1 MAIVY
6 NAKYKDKIM
15 EITKKSRNQIRLQNI
30 IFIVL
35 FSTIIGLLAWLSNQ
49 YKIESDWTNNNKNT
63 LSEISVKLL
72 QQIPA
77 PITITTFIP
86 DGNLISNRQYIQELV
101 AKYKKHKENI
111 TLNIINPD
119 VAPDLVRKLKV
130 TNYGEV
136 VIEYEGRN
144 EHIRQQLNE
153 QTLTNTLQRL
163 LRQGERRILF
173 VSGHGERKPNGKA
186 NFDWSNFSEKLK
198 VKGIT
203 TGLLKLNETPDFQD
217 VAAIVIASPQTDF
230 LAGEVKIITD
240 YVKSGGNLL
249 WINEPG
255 ESLFG
260 LQPLANYIGVRFH
273 PGTIVDPTAQVMNV
287 NDPSFAIIT
296 TYPSHAIT
304 RDFQYITIF
313 PKAVG
318 VDINNIKDDWKISP
332 FLQTVPRSW
341 AETGILKGAIDYN
354 AGIDIVG
361 PLTIGLALTRKDNKE
376 QNVNL
381 KKQRIVILGDGDFL
395 SNTYLGNQGN
405 LNIGHNIINWI
416 SNDDNF
422 IAIPSS
428 NAVDKQLNI
437 SDLFGALI
445 GLFFLVV
452 LPLSLLISGTLIW
465 YKRRSA

>member
-1 MAIVY
+1 
-6 NAKYKDKIM
+6 M
-15 EITKKSRNQIRLQNI
+15 EITKKSRHQIRLQNI

-35 FSTIIGLLAWLSNQ
+35 FSTIVGLLAWLSNQ
-49 YKIESDWTNNNKNT
+49 YNIESDWTNNNKNT
-63 LSEISVKLL
+63 LSDISIKLL
-72 QQIPA
+72 QQTPA

-86 DGNLISNRQYIQELV
+86 DGNLVSNRQYIKELV
-101 AKYKKHKENI
+101 GKYKKHKDNI
-111 TLNIINPD
+111 TLKIINPD
-119 VAPDLVRKLKV
+119 IAPDLVRQLKV

-136 VIEYEGRN
+136 VVEYEGRN
-144 EHIRQQLNE
+144 EHITQQFNE

-173 VSGHGERKPNGKA
+173 VNGHGERKPNGKA

-198 VKGIT
+198 VKGIST
-203 TGLLKLNETPDFQD
+203 SLLKLNETPNVQD

-230 LAGEVKIITD
+230 LAGEVKLLTD
-240 YVKSGGNLL
+240 YVKAGGNLL

-260 LQPLANYIGVRFH
+260 LQPLADFIGVRFH
-273 PGTIVDPTAQVMNV
+273 PGTIVDPTAQVMKV

-304 RDFQYITIF
+304 RDFQYISIF
-313 PKAVG
+313 PKAVA
-318 VDINNIKDDWKISP
+318 INFEQIKDDWKISP

-341 AETGILKGAIDYN
+341 SETGILKGAIDYN

-376 QNVNL
+376 NNNKI

-395 SNTYLGNQGN
+395 SNAYLGNQGN

-422 IAIPSS
+422 ILIPSS
-428 NAVDKQLNI
+428 TAVDSQINI

-452 LPLSLLISGTLIW
+452 LPLGLLISGTLIW

>member
-1 MAIVY
+1 
-6 NAKYKDKIM
+6 M
-15 EITKKSRNQIRLQNI
+15 EITKKSRHQIRLQNI

-35 FSTIIGLLAWLSNQ
+35 FSTIVGLLAWLSNQ
-49 YKIESDWTNNNKNT
+49 YNIESDWTNNNKNT
-63 LSEISVKLL
+63 LSDISIKLL
-72 QQIPA
+72 QQTPA

-86 DGNLISNRQYIQELV
+86 DGNLVSNRQYIKELV
-101 AKYKKHKENI
+101 GKYKKHKDNI
-111 TLNIINPD
+111 TLKIINPD
-119 VAPDLVRKLKV
+119 IAPDLVRQLNV

-136 VIEYEGRN
+136 VVEYEGRN
-144 EHIRQQLNE
+144 EHITQQFNE

-173 VSGHGERKPNGKA
+173 VNGHGERKPNGKA

-198 VKGIT
+198 VKGIST
-203 TGLLKLNETPDFQD
+203 SLLKLNETPNIQD

-230 LAGEVKIITD
+230 LAGEVKLLTD
-240 YVKSGGNLL
+240 YVKAGGNLL
-249 WINEPG
+249 WIKEPG

-260 LQPLANYIGVRFH
+260 LQPLADYIGVRFH
-273 PGTIVDPTAQVMNV
+273 PGTIVDPTAQVMKV

-304 RDFQYITIF
+304 RDFQYISIF
-313 PKAVG
+313 PKAVA
-318 VDINNIKDDWKISP
+318 INFEHIKDDWKISP

-341 AETGILKGAIDYN
+341 SETGILKGAIDYN
-354 AGIDIVG
+354 VGIDIVG

-376 QNVNL
+376 NNNKI

-395 SNTYLGNQGN
+395 SNAYLGNQGN

-422 IAIPSS
+422 ILIPSS
-428 NAVDKQLNI
+428 SAVDSQINI
-437 SDLFGALI
+437 SGLFGALI

-452 LPLSLLISGTLIW
+452 LPLGLLISGTLIW